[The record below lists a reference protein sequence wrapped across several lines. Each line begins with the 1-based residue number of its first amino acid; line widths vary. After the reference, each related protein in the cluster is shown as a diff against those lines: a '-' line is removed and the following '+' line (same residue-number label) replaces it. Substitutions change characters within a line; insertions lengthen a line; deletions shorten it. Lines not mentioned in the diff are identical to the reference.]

1 MKLLPEASIY
11 HVFDAE
17 YNGVIMQSADDILF
31 GKKNRLMICLVT
43 LVFTYLYYRAFSFG
57 TVKL

>member
-31 GKKNRLMICLVT
+31 GKKNRLMICLV
-43 LVFTYLYYRAFSFG
+43 FTYLYYRAFSFG

>member
-17 YNGVIMQSADDILF
+17 YNGVIMQSADDLLF
-31 GKKNRLMICLVT
+31 EKKNRLMI
-43 LVFTYLYYRAFSFG
+43 YLYYRAFSFG
-57 TVKL
+57 TVKFVTILHQN